1 MDEIRSLPSVLLT
14 THSCLSVFPIIDFD
28 LLCTTEETAV
38 LIATMADLDDFFA
51 KKDKKK
57 KKSGFSKANTDVIR
71 DGHNSIK
78 DVFWL
83 RNTSSSGLRTTK
95 TSMIFSA
102 SFLAENQAKIYSI

>member
-1 MDEIRSLPSVLLT
+1 MGEIRSLLPSVLLT
-14 THSCLSVFPIIDFD
+14 VFLILIDFD
-28 LLCTTEETAV
+28 LSPEEAFTFV
-38 LIATMADLDDFFA
+38 LTNAATMADLDDFFA